1 MTMNRLQK
9 LVLTTALV
17 MTAAFAHA
25 DVQKVTVINPECLEN
40 VTALDNALQKA
51 HAEGKFTQ
59 ITINRNEPVIKEME
73 NCNMTFEVSVKSMAE
88 VEKLQA
94 DFRAYMMKDL
104 KFKMYEPTIT
114 HIN

>member
-1 MTMNRLQK
+1 MTINKLQK
-9 LVLTTALV
+9 LVFTTALM

-25 DVQKVTVINPECLEN
+25 DVQKVNVINPECLEQ
-40 VTALDNALQKA
+40 VSALDNALQKA

-59 ITINRNEPVIKEME
+59 ITINRNEPVIKEMA

-104 KFKMYEPTIT
+104 KYKMYEPTIT